1 MILNWA
7 CSENN
12 RRPKLDPSAI
22 LKAHVKKNPP
32 RSIST
37 VIKPIVHSMAKE
49 GIRSWF
55 GGNLIDIF
63 WQKEPPRT

>member
-12 RRPKLDPSAI
+12 RRPKLDPSSFKK
-22 LKAHVKKNPP
+22 LMLKNPP

-37 VIKPIVHSMAKE
+37 VIKPIVNSMAKE

-55 GGNLIDIF
+55 GGNLTDIF